1 MSNISTLRIP
11 AQISE
16 FAAAFRA
23 LSNPH
28 RLNIFLQL
36 ATCCRP
42 GTRWSRDAER
52 ACVGDLAAGLD
63 LAPSTVSHH
72 IKELT
77 SAGLILTERSGQNVE
92 CWVDPK
98 ILEGLSKFF
107 TDPKC
112 C

>member
-1 MSNISTLRIP
+1 MENP
-11 AQISE
+11 AQLGV

-36 ATCCRP
+36 AACCRP
-42 GTRWSRDAER
+42 GTRWSQAAER
-52 ACVGDLAAGLD
+52 ARVGELAAGLK

-77 SAGLILTERSGQNVE
+77 SAGLIRTERSGQNVE

-107 TDPKC
+107 TNAEC